1 MNTINTNIINMKLFP
16 FIKTIFRCQ
25 KCIKSKCWQKMNEQ
39 KYIYSKISNNLTLNN
54 RVELYHLQARSER
67 AWFVFDFCQ
76 IFASYLLK

>member
-1 MNTINTNIINMKLFP
+1 
-16 FIKTIFRCQ
+16 
-25 KCIKSKCWQKMNEQ
+25 MNEQ